1 MVRKNM
7 ILSSIL
13 DRIGNTP
20 LVRIHEL
27 TKHLPPKVEIYAKL
41 EYFNPGGSVKDR
53 PAYRMIQEGIKAGK
67 LTRRKIIM
75 DPTSGNTGVAY
86 AMIGA
91 VMGYQVELVLP
102 ENASHQRK
110 ETARAFGANLVFSSA
125 MEGSD
130 GAIRLARRLYEE
142 NPGKYFMPDQ
152 YNNEFNSLAHYDTT
166 AMEIWEQTGKRV
178 THFVAT
184 MGTSGTAMG
193 TSRRLKELN
202 KNIYC
207 MGAQP
212 AHALHGLEGLKH
224 MPTSIVPGIYHERE
238 LDEVMGLETEPSYDL
253 AELLGK
259 EEGLLVGYSSG
270 AAMLAALELTKR
282 IKEGVIVTIFPDHG
296 DRYFEGMRW

>member
-1 MVRKNM
+1 M